1 MSDIKPGLFS
11 NTSAFDSQSKDQL
24 SLMPESIEA
33 VENQVKKITAA
44 MEMDVESMYR
54 NLDEALLYIN
64 DPAASR
70 LIEDVRDELYRN
82 LPR

>member
-11 NTSAFDSQSKDQL
+11 STSAFDGQSKDQL
-24 SLMPESIEA
+24 SLMPESVEA
-33 VENQVKKITAA
+33 VENRVKQITAA
-44 MEMDVESMYR
+44 MEMDIESMYR

-70 LIEDVRDELYRN
+70 LVEDVRDELYRN
-82 LPR
+82 LR